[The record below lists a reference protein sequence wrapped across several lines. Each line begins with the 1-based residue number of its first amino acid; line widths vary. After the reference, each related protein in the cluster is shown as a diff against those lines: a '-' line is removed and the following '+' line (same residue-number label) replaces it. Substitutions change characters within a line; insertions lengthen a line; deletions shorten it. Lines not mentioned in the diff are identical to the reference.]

1 MDQERGIDKRGEDRD
16 KLGRQLGREK
26 ESGGGKSGSNLRKSF
41 LGDSRPVVA
50 ELLAHCF
57 EWALAG
63 MNENEISLYPVRL
76 TPHES
81 Q

>member
-57 EWALAG
+57 E
-63 MNENEISLYPVRL
+63 
-76 TPHES
+76 
-81 Q
+81 